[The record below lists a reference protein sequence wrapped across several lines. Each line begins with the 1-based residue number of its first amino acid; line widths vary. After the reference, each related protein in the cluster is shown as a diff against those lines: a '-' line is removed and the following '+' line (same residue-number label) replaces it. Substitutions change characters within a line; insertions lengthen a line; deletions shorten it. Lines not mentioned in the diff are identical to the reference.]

1 MVIDSRT
8 DHALEIIFFSHLKT
22 KGKGQTQRP
31 NVHITSYTAIFTPLI
46 FFQHEDI
53 VQIINIVQITLIAEQ
68 NFWSDPH

>member
-1 MVIDSRT
+1 MVIDSRI

-46 FFQHEDI
+46 FF
-53 VQIINIVQITLIAEQ
+53 
-68 NFWSDPH
+68 